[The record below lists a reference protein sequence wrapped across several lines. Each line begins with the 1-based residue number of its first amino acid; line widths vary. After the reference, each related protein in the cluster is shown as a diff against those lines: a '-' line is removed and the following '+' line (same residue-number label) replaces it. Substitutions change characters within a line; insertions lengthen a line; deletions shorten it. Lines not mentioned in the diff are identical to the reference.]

1 MSITLTFLG
10 FALTFSVSLRR
21 LPDLEPDDRPTM
33 EAAAGGQFELASPQ
47 PLWSGDEFGFRTPG
61 GPDGG

>member
-21 LPDLEPDDRPTM
+21 LSDLDDTERPPM
-33 EAAAGGQFELASPQ
+33 EANGGGQFELATAE
-47 PLWSGDEFGFRTPG
+47 PLWSGDEFGFHPG
-61 GPDGG
+61 GPRAR